1 MTGASMVRPTYQGH
15 RNNQSGAAR
24 FYRERMDRKARNLRR
39 FADALA
45 ATIDTPGVSI
55 AQVAASVGL
64 SQQTGS
70 VYFREIC
77 RDIDAAQAAAGY
89 GRWAV

>member
-1 MTGASMVRPTYQGH
+1 MTAASMVRPTYQGH

-24 FYRERMDRKARNLRR
+24 FYRERIERKARNLRR

-45 ATIDTPGVSI
+45 DSSLGASI

-77 RDIDAAQAAAGY
+77 RGLGWQAC
-89 GRWAV
+89 

>member
-1 MTGASMVRPTYQGH
+1 MFSTTDASR
-15 RNNQSGAAR
+15 RNSQSGAAR

-45 ATIDTPGVSI
+45 DSSLGASI
-55 AQVAASVGL
+55 TQVAASVGL

-77 RDIDAAQAAAGY
+77 RGLGWQAC
-89 GRWAV
+89 